1 MTRTCA
7 YIKCNNE
14 FEPTSK
20 YNPNQKY
27 CCRSHSNYQWLID
40 NPIKKKNIKKKY
52 DNSKHGKAKNFANK
66 LKRIFNIT
74 VEEYNK
80 MFKEQEGKCKICGI
94 DQTKLK
100 IKLTVDHDHKTGKI
114 RGLLCHKCNS
124 VLGYAND
131 DIEIFKN
138 IIKYLI

>member
-27 CCRSHSNYQWLID
+27 CCRLHSNYQWLID

-80 MFKEQEGKCKICGI
+80 MFKEGF
-94 DQTKLK
+94 KLQVIMSVTGLRK
-100 IKLTVDHDHKTGKI
+100 SQIIKLRNKK
-114 RGLLCHKCNS
+114 
-124 VLGYAND
+124 
-131 DIEIFKN
+131 
-138 IIKYLI
+138 